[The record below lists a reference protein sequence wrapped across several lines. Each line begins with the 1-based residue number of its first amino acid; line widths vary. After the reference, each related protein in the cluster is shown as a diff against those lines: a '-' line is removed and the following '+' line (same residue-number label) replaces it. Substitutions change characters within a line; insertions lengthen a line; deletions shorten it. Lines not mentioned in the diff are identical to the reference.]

1 MAFRSQQTFRAAGRV
16 LGCIAAV
23 VLAAPAVAQP
33 RQDPDGILTFQVEND
48 AVTTQSGTSDRYY
61 TSGLRLGYTSGT
73 TGVPEFLA
81 RFGSAVWGDGVQRIS
96 VDIAQSIFT
105 PARTQLR
112 PPDPLD
118 RPYAGYLSAGLSL
131 IHDTSN
137 ARSVLGL
144 RLGVVGPS
152 ALGRVVQNGFH
163 SLVGDPQNR
172 GWSSQLQDEP
182 AIELLAAR
190 VYRVPFARAGGIE
203 FDALPALAVGIGTV
217 RDYVQA
223 GVQVRFGQGLD
234 SDFGAPRMRP
244 ARSGSDAYTATRPF
258 AWYVFAGADG
268 QAVARDVFLDGSTF
282 RDRTPSVSKKVLQG
296 EFQAGVAVMAY
307 GLRVSYTQTWRTEE
321 FRNQRA
327 GLFSYGSL
335 AVSAKF

>member
-1 MAFRSQQTFRAAGRV
+1 MVYRPRHRLRA
-16 LGCIAAV
+16 LGCAAAATAF
-23 VLAAPAVAQP
+23 LAAPAAAQP
-33 RQDPDGILTFQVEND
+33 RQDPDGIVTFQVEND
-48 AVTTQSGTSDRYY
+48 AASTRSGVSDRYY
-61 TSGLRLGYTSGT
+61 TSGVRLGYTSGT
-73 TGVPEFLA
+73 DGVPRFLA
-81 RFGSAVWGDGVQRIS
+81 DIGQAVWGDGVQRVS
-96 VDIAQSIFT
+96 VDLAQSIFT
-105 PARTQLR
+105 PSDKQRR
-112 PPDPLD
+112 PPDPRD
-118 RPYAGYLSAGLSL
+118 RPYAGYLSVGLSL
-131 IHDTSN
+131 IHDTTD

-144 RLGVVGPS
+144 RVGVIGPY
-152 ALGRVVQNGFH
+152 AGGRIVQNGFH
-163 SLVGDPQNR
+163 SIVGDPQVR
-172 GWSSQLQDEP
+172 GWSSQLPDEP
-182 AIELLAAR
+182 AFELLAER

-203 FDALPALAVGIGTV
+203 FDALPALTVGLGTV

-258 AWYVFAGADG
+258 AWYAFAGADG
-268 QAVARDVFLDGSTF
+268 QAVGRDVFLDGSTF
-282 RDRTPSVSKKVLQG
+282 RNRSPSVSKKVLQG